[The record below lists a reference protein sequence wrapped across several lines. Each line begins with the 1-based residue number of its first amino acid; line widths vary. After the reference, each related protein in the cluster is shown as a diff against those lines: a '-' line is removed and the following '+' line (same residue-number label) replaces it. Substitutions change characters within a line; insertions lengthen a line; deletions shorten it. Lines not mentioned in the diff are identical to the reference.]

1 MRTLKSSFKYTWL
14 IAASL
19 ALFSCA
25 QSYVDRDASAENG
38 ASAERS
44 QQWHGYP
51 HRSAYGHGDRGR
63 SGYGYRHRY
72 GYGYRH

>member
-1 MRTLKSSFKYTWL
+1 MKTLKSSFKYTWL

-44 QQWHGYP
+44 QQSHATGSGGWWRGGP
-51 HRSAYGHGDRGR
+51 RSPLDD
-63 SGYGYRHRY
+63 
-72 GYGYRH
+72 